1 MAWIRTQQLKQFT
14 AFHALQQHVQQ
25 IFVGIRSMQR
35 TNEWMIAY
43 FFFMKKKE
51 NTIVFFFTLKTN
63 LKKIKIKKK
72 KISKFCIYIYTVW
85 LLFENYALQKND
97 T

>member
-43 FFFMKKKE
+43 FS
-51 NTIVFFFTLKTN
+51 FFFYIKN
-63 LKKIKIKKK
+63 KFEKK
-72 KISKFCIYIYTVW
+72 
-85 LLFENYALQKND
+85 
-97 T
+97 

>member
-43 FFFMKKKE
+43 FFF
-51 NTIVFFFTLKTN
+51 TLKTN
-63 LKKIKIKKK
+63 LKKNKIKKED
-72 KISKFCIYIYTVW
+72 
-85 LLFENYALQKND
+85 L
-97 T
+97 

>member
-43 FFFMKKKE
+43 FS
-51 NTIVFFFTLKTN
+51 FFFYITN
-63 LKKIKIKKK
+63 KFEKKNKKKKK
-72 KISKFCIYIYTVW
+72 KICKFCIYTLFGYC
-85 LLFENYALQKND
+85 FENYALQKND

>member
-43 FFFMKKKE
+43 FS
-51 NTIVFFFTLKTN
+51 FFFY
-63 LKKIKIKKK
+63 IKNKFEKKK
-72 KISKFCIYIYTVW
+72 KNKKKRRFVSFV
-85 LLFENYALQKND
+85 LFENYALQND